1 MSHLPGFGVK
11 IPMFLASL
19 LLSLILWFAVQST
32 QPRGAQS
39 ILVKLDYQNL
49 SEDLFIT
56 SIPEE
61 VQVRVEAPEEELRQI
76 KPERMLAVVDLKDA
90 TVGREN
96 YDVSLSAPR
105 DIPGEKNL
113 IRSRVPITIEKLI
126 SRAVPV
132 TVETSGLIP
141 SDANLTYQASD
152 VDPAMVTVTGPESEV
167 RQVNKVR
174 ALLDLTQVTAVNL
187 EQKVPLEVVDSAN
200 RPLPNVRPSVL
211 IAEVRPGV
219 SSAPE
224 MKGTIVVPDFT
235 GQPAFGFRVK
245 EFSVSPNQVMVRG
258 SSETL
263 SRVST
268 VATKRLS
275 LEGLTQTKIFDAE
288 IDAPRGVVWVNPR
301 KVRVRVVIEP
311 IEQEGSPPTAPTTDP

>member
-1 MSHLPGFGVK
+1 MSQLPGFGVK
-11 IPMFLASL
+11 VPMFFASFM
-19 LLSLILWFAVQST
+19 LSLILWFAVQST

-39 ILVKLDYQNL
+39 ILVSLDYQNL
-49 SEDLFIT
+49 PEGLIVT

-61 VQVRVEAPEEELRQI
+61 VQVRVEATEDELRQI
-76 KPERMLAVVDLKDA
+76 KPERMIAVVDLQEAK
-90 TVGREN
+90 VGREA
-96 YDVSLSAPR
+96 YDVALSAPS

-113 IRSRVPITIEKLI
+113 IRSRVPVTVENVV
-126 SRAVPV
+126 SRPLPV

-141 SDANLTYQASD
+141 SEANLTYQSSD
-152 VDPAMVTVTGPESEV
+152 VDPARVTITGPESEV
-167 RQVNKVR
+167 RQASKVR
-174 ALLDLTQVTAVNL
+174 ALIDLTQVTEVNL
-187 EQKVPLEVVDSAN
+187 EQLVPLEVLDASN
-200 RPLPNVRPSVL
+200 RPLPNVEPSVR
-211 IAEVRPGV
+211 IAKVRPGV
-219 SSAPE
+219 SSSPE
-224 MKGTIVVPDFT
+224 MKGTLVVPDFT

-268 VATKRLS
+268 VATNRLS
-275 LEGLTQTKIFDAE
+275 LEGLTQTKVFEVE

-311 IEQEGSPPTAPTTDP
+311 IDQEGSTTTGPSTDP